1 MVRVGV
7 DRRAMPPRA
16 RVPPEA
22 CHDMRQPVSSMSALA
37 AAALAEPDL
46 AQPTRARLEQI
57 MEQAEWL
64 ADLIQHSLRTGEQ
77 SASGTGQTDLVRVVN
92 DAVAAERVTW
102 PGEVTVAGLAS
113 PVLTAVSPVQ
123 LRRMVAN
130 LLANA
135 TRAAGPSGAVTIEIG
150 HAQGLAMVAIEDT
163 GPGFGKIEPGLGIGL
178 AVVARYVA
186 MHGGMLERG
195 CTASG
200 GARVTL
206 WLPVAVVAD
215 SGTPARRDA
224 DAPVGAPAGPGSP
237 RTARPASVRPPPSA
251 QVPPAASPR

>member
-7 DRRAMPPRA
+7 DCRAMPPRA
-16 RVPPEA
+16 PGSLET

-46 AQPTRARLEQI
+46 HQPTRARLEQI

-64 ADLIQHSLRTGEQ
+64 ADLIRHSLRTGEE
-77 SASGTGQTDLVRVVN
+77 SASGAGQTDLIRVVD
-92 DAVAAERVTW
+92 DAVTAERVTW
-102 PGEVTVAGLAS
+102 PGEVTVVGLAS
-113 PVLTAVSPVQ
+113 PVLTAVYPVQ

-150 HAQGLAMVAIEDT
+150 RTQGLAMVAIEDT

-178 AVVARYVA
+178 AAVARYVA
-186 MHGGMLERG
+186 THGGMLERG
-195 CTASG
+195 GSASG

-206 WLPVAVVAD
+206 RLPVAVAAD

-224 DAPVGAPAGPGSP
+224 ATMVGAPAGPGSP
-237 RTARPASVRPPPSA
+237 RTARPVSIRPPLSA
-251 QVPPAASPR
+251 HVPPPASPR